1 MEMPWSRDRGI
12 FYWAVIDL
20 NFVDVQIYC
29 RSEPAREGF
38 VSGGVFFD
46 GVHIHCCGIGG
57 LWFRPYG
64 ESLFLQ
70 APKKSNPKNARPER
84 TAPR

>member
-29 RSEPAREGF
+29 RSELAR
-38 VSGGVFFD
+38 D
-46 GVHIHCCGIGG
+46 G
-57 LWFRPYG
+57 R
-64 ESLFLQ
+64 Q
-70 APKKSNPKNARPER
+70 R
-84 TAPR
+84 